1 MKLYICF
8 NSIVNWC
15 QVLISAES
23 HGVAQQCDYNMKLC
37 SQFDDRGI
45 GVRFSTGMDFF
56 PSTQLSYRLWSTRG
70 LLLNDTGQL
79 SVLGRA
85 AKE

>member
-8 NSIVNWC
+8 NSTVNWC

-23 HGVAQQCDYNMKLC
+23 LGVAQRCDYNMELC

-45 GVRFSTGMDFF
+45 GVRFSTGMEIFS
-56 PSTQLSYRLWSTRG
+56 STQFSYRLWSTRG
-70 LLLNDTGQL
+70 Y
-79 SVLGRA
+79 
-85 AKE
+85 

>member
-8 NSIVNWC
+8 NSTMNWC

-23 HGVAQQCDYNMKLC
+23 HGVAQQCEYNMELC

-45 GVRFSTGMDFF
+45 RSSILNRNGIFF
-56 PSTQLSYRLWSTRG
+56 FYAAFVSAVEYTR
-70 LLLNDTGQL
+70 
-79 SVLGRA
+79 SPI
-85 AKE
+85 K